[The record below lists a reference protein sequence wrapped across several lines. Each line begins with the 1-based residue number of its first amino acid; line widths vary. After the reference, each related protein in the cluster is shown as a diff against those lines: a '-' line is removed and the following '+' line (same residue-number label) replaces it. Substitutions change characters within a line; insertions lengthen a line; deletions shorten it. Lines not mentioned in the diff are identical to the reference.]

1 MAALLALII
10 SEVPHTS
17 CYEYDS
23 NTVDHHFSHTYMY
36 THTHSLIYIHIPPP
50 SNPDHPLSRLLGEFQ
65 LEVFTLLKPVHVAVE
80 KAGGLPRLNISLQ
93 EGAEEGER
101 DGEWAVVASVYR

>member
-1 MAALLALII
+1 MRATTKFFPRN
-10 SEVPHTS
+10 SQN
-17 CYEYDS
+17 YDFHE
-23 NTVDHHFSHTYMY
+23 NITPRK
-36 THTHSLIYIHIPPP
+36 IPAIRYIHIPPP